1 LSLVGFNVGV
11 EIGQVAIVL
20 LFLPL
25 AFLARNT
32 ALYRK
37 GMLGAGS
44 SLIVVLALVWLVERG
59 LDVKLLA

>member
-1 LSLVGFNVGV
+1 M
-11 EIGQVAIVL
+11 AIVL

-37 GMLGAGS
+37 GLLGAGS
-44 SLIVVLALVWLVERG
+44 SLIVLLALVWLVERG
-59 LDVKLLA
+59 FDLRLLA